1 LLARNSA
8 ATLPPEIPVFL
19 ALGTADA
26 IIRPQV
32 TKDYMQRLCATG
44 SKVQL
49 LELPGV
55 GHGLAAHDSAS
66 TAVDWIAG
74 RFKADPPPNDCSRM

>member
-1 LLARNSA
+1 
-8 ATLPPEIPVFL
+8 LPPEIPVFL
-19 ALGTADA
+19 AQGTADA

-32 TKDYMQRLCATG
+32 TKDYMHRLCAAG
-44 SKVQL
+44 GKVQL

-66 TAVDWIAG
+66 AAVDWIAS
-74 RFKADPPPNDCSRM
+74 RFRADLPPSDCGPM